1 MVTSFKNKQKTINI
15 ILAALIL
22 ISFQSDQILK
32 LANVYLSPETAAKIG
47 FIVLIISTIANQ
59 LATNKRVYTAEDL
72 TIEKLSTILG
82 RPLQEEITKQTEA
95 TEEED
100 CYNF

>member
-1 MVTSFKNKQKTINI
+1 MASSFKNKQKIINI

-32 LANVYLSPETAAKIG
+32 LANVYLSPESTAKIG
-47 FIVLIISTIANQ
+47 FIVLIISTIVNQ

-82 RPLQEEITKQTEA
+82 KPLQEEIIQQTQA

>member
-1 MVTSFKNKQKTINI
+1 MASSFKNKQKIINI

-32 LANVYLSPETAAKIG
+32 LANVYLSPESAAKIG
-47 FIVLIISTIANQ
+47 FIVLIISTIVNQ

-82 RPLQEEITKQTEA
+82 KPLQEEIIQQTQA

>member
-1 MVTSFKNKQKTINI
+1 MAASFKNKQKIINI

-32 LANVYLSPETAAKIG
+32 LVNVYLSPESAAKIG
-47 FIVLIISTIANQ
+47 FIVLIISTIVNQ

-82 RPLQEEITKQTEA
+82 KPLQEEIIQQTQA